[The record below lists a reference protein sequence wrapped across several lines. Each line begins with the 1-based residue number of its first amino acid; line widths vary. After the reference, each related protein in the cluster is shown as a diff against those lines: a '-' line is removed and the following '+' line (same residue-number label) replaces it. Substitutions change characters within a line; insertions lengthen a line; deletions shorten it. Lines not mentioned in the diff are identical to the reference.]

1 MSVNCVVDLL
11 NKKGNSQAVILSGG
25 FDVLIAVLNLCA
37 IVLLALWQLA
47 WFLGSVLL
55 QDFLKQLKK

>member
-1 MSVNCVVDLL
+1 
-11 NKKGNSQAVILSGG
+11 
-25 FDVLIAVLNLCA
+25 
-37 IVLLALWQLA
+37 VLLALWQLA